1 MVTLMNR
8 PELSEPKDWVF
19 PASTPWSLESG
30 VTGHHLQTPADAML
44 HVTTRFAAPLTE
56 EHEDVFGVSE
66 FMSSLL
72 TEGADGLSGA
82 QFAEQA
88 DRIAATIHGHVDDDG
103 ITLTLS
109 VPASRAEQGIALL
122 ASALLRPHFDPA
134 DIERVREVRRSNFM
148 MTEADPAAHADNAFR
163 TATFEHGSRWATPT
177 AGDHDALDRIDR
189 DAIVSRHREVVTVER
204 LVVVSAGSLSAE
216 HIRELVDRA
225 FTGMPRG
232 ASAAPES
239 SVATAAPARTVFV
252 DRPGAS
258 QTEIRVG
265 FATASRLHSSWPGA
279 LVAAHVLAG
288 GLRSRLN
295 LELRE
300 EKGYTYGMRARFTA
314 MTATGTFTVG
324 GSFEASVTG
333 EAVADTIR
341 ILAELRDSGPE
352 PSEHASA
359 VDALVVGAPVKV
371 QTAGDLH
378 DLLLLG
384 VATGLSDGWYSRQL
398 QAIQRTTN
406 TSVRESYR
414 ELVPEDLVCMIVGD
428 FETAGPQLEQAGVTV
443 HTVL

>member
-8 PELSEPKDWVF
+8 PELAEPKNWVF
-19 PASTPWSLESG
+19 PASSAWALESG
-30 VTGHHLQTPADAML
+30 IAGHHLQTPADAML
-44 HVTTRFAAPLTE
+44 HVTARFAAPLTE
-56 EHEDVFGVSE
+56 EHEDHFGVSE

-88 DRIAATIHGHVDDDG
+88 DRIAATINGHVDDDG

-109 VPASRAEQGIALL
+109 IPASRSEQGIALL

-134 DIERVREVRRSNFM
+134 DIERVREVRRANFM
-148 MTEADPAAHADNAFR
+148 MAEADPAAHADNAFR
-163 TATFEHGSRWATPT
+163 AATFEHGSRWAAPVG
-177 AGDHDALDRIDR
+177 GDLDALDRIDR
-189 DAIVSRHREVVTVER
+189 DAIVKRHREVITVER
-204 LVVVSAGSLSAE
+204 MVVVSAGSLSAE
-216 HIRELVDRA
+216 HVRELVDCA
-225 FTGMPRG
+225 FMGMPRG
-232 ASAAPES
+232 ESAAPKPS
-239 SVATAAPARTVFV
+239 IAPAAPARTVFV
-252 DRPGAS
+252 DRRGAS

-265 FATASRLHSSWPGA
+265 SATASRLHSSWPGA

-295 LELRE
+295 LVLRE
-300 EKGYTYGMRARFTA
+300 EKGYTYGVRARFTA
-314 MTATGTFTVG
+314 MTLSGTFTVG

-333 EAVADTIR
+333 DAVADTMR
-341 ILAELRDSGPE
+341 ILADLRESGPE
-352 PSEHASA
+352 ATEQASA

-398 QAIQRTTN
+398 QAVQRTTAA
-406 TSVRESYR
+406 SVRESYR
-414 ELVPEDLVCMIVGD
+414 RLVPEDLVCVIVGD